1 MKDEVVGMWSPVKS
15 KAPDEAGIG
24 RLRPVRKRRHFP
36 RPARSVGAALAR
48 LRRDTFVLDAQPA
61 GMGLLVG
68 AQRGGSPAPDDL
80 PAAHQAHLIGKAQG
94 EVQILLDQQ
103 NG

>member
-1 MKDEVVGMWSPVKS
+1 MVACEKQSAGRGRDRAL
-15 KAPDEAGIG
+15 APCQEAAPLPPPG
-24 RLRPVRKRRHFP
+24 
-36 RPARSVGAALAR
+36 PARSVGAALAL

-61 GMGLLVG
+61 GMGFLVG
-68 AQRGGSPAPDDL
+68 AQRSGSAAPDDL
-80 PAAHQAHLIGKAQG
+80 PAAHQAHLIGKTQG